1 MPNTLQVDLTVK
13 PYARPFVKWAG
24 GKRSILRKLLDCVPD
39 KIQDYYE
46 PFVGGGAMFFAL
58 RSRLKHDIYLSD
70 RNNELMITYKTIATQ
85 RTKLIKILENH
96 QSLHD
101 KDYYTSVKNRKVNSN
116 LEKAARFIYLN
127 KTCFNGLY
135 RVNRNQQFN
144 VPMGKYINPK
154 ILDDSNLKAVSKVL
168 KGVILTCQ
176 PFENIQPKKDDFI
189 YCDPPY
195 DKTYNSYTEH
205 GFDDDDQQRLA
216 KIATEWHKKKVSVML
231 SNSDTEMI
239 RRCYEDKHWKF
250 HKIMAPRYINCKG
263 DGRNKKA
270 EVVITNYG

>member
-1 MPNTLQVDLTVK
+1 MSNTLQTDFMVK

-24 GKRSILRKLLDCVPD
+24 GKRSILCKLLDWVPD

-58 RSRLKHDIYLSD
+58 RNRLKHDICLSD
-70 RNNELMITYKTIATQ
+70 SNNELMIAYKTIVTQ
-85 RTKLIKILENH
+85 CTKLIKMLENH

-101 KDYYTSVKNRKVNSN
+101 KDYYTSVKSSKVNSN

-144 VPMGKYINPK
+144 VPMGKYTNPK
-154 ILDDSNLKAVSKVL
+154 ILDDSNLKTVSKVL

-176 PFENIQPKKDDFI
+176 SFENIQPKKGDFV

-195 DKTYNSYTEH
+195 DKTYNSYTKH
-205 GFDDDDQQRLA
+205 GFDDDDQRRLA
-216 KIATEWHKKKVSVML
+216 KIATEWHKKKVNVML

-239 RRCYEDKHWKF
+239 RKCYEDKHWKF
-250 HKIMAPRYINCKG
+250 HNVMAPRYINCKG
-263 DGRNKKA
+263 DGRNKKP
-270 EVVITNYG
+270 EVVITNYD